1 MLNGERDLVTG
12 QDSFRIKHCSRSPFL
27 RALNCGKK
35 AGPAGPIGWGHCL
48 LSVVCEGRSVSQTAN
63 SAKVKLN
70 NNNMPRA
77 FSTLKKQVSS
87 RLNYYYHGNMRGL
100 GEVSSR
106 RVPDSIQAASQQ
118 CRATSPVTMATKIRS
133 AFATLTETIFW
144 SSSVNH
150 IEYWW
155 CKLEWYIF
163 TNIKKNHIAI
173 NKYLF

>member
-1 MLNGERDLVTG
+1 MGREIWS
-12 QDSFRIKHCSRSPFL
+12 QARIPFTSNTVL
-27 RALNCGKK
+27 GLPSLGPLNCGKR
-35 AGPAGPIGWGHCL
+35 AGPAGPIGWGQCL
-48 LSVVCEGRSVSQTAN
+48 LTVVCEGRSVSQTAN
-63 SAKVKLN
+63 SAKVKL

-106 RVPDSIQAASQQ
+106 TVAGSIQAASQH
-118 CRATSPVTMATKIRS
+118 CPATSPVTMATKIRS

-163 TNIKKNHIAI
+163 YKH
-173 NKYLF
+173 

>member
-1 MLNGERDLVTG
+1 MGREIWS
-12 QDSFRIKHCSRSPFL
+12 QARIPFTSNTVL
-27 RALNCGKK
+27 GLPSLGPLNCGKR
-35 AGPAGPIGWGHCL
+35 AGPAGPIGWGQCL
-48 LSVVCEGRSVSQTAN
+48 LTVVCEGRSVSQTAN

-106 RVPDSIQAASQQ
+106 TVPGSIQAASQH
-118 CRATSPVTMATKIRS
+118 CPATSPVTMATKIRS

-163 TNIKKNHIAI
+163 YKH
-173 NKYLF
+173 